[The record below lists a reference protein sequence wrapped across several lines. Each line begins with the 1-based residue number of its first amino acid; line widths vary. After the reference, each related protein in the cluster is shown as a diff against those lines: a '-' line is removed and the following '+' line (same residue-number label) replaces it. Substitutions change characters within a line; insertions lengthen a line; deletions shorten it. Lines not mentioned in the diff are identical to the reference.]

1 MIVMDPYFRRAFA
14 SVLAHEL
21 DRRIL
26 LALLHQKRE
35 IRYEALRKT
44 VGEQSSQLFNY
55 AVERLVSSGLVG
67 RRLKPQGKRFMSY
80 FQLVPRGRD
89 VALICASLAKGGPLP
104 RRLPRAGRQDVHAVF
119 LGIPLTDAPVPQ
131 GGRG

>member
-1 MIVMDPYFRRAFA
+1 MITMDRPFRKAFA

-26 LALLHQKRE
+26 LALLRQKSE
-35 IRYEALRKT
+35 IRYEALRRA
-44 VGEQSSQLFNY
+44 VGEASSQTFNY
-55 AVERLVSSGLVG
+55 AVERLVSHGLVG

-89 VALICASLAKGGPLP
+89 VALICTSLAKGGPLP
-104 RRLPRAGRQDVHAVF
+104 RQLPRGTRQDVHAVF
-119 LGIPLTDAPVPQ
+119 LGVPLNDAPLPQ
-131 GGRG
+131 GGR